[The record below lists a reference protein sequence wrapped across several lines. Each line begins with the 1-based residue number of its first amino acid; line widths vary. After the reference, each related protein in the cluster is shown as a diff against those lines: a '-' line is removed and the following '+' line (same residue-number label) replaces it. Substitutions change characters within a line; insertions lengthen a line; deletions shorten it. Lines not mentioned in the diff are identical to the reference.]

1 MTFFFA
7 GGGSAGHINPA
18 LAMASMLR
26 HAYRGANIAFIGRKD
41 GMEYRLV
48 KQEGYPFYPVKVEGL
63 RRSLSPA
70 NIRAILLSLT
80 ATNEVKK
87 ILSSSGADL
96 VIGTGGYVTYPLAKA
111 AHRLKIPVL
120 LHESNASAGL
130 AVRLCERD
138 ADKILLQFAD
148 CKNTLR
154 HPEKAV
160 TVGAPLREGFSR
172 IDRESARR
180 HLGLSPGDFLLLS
193 FGGSLGAENINR
205 TCLSVMQ
212 RFSQSEPH
220 MRHIHGCGEKY
231 YASLKE
237 EDRIRSPHTLL
248 LPYINDMP
256 GCMQAADLVICRAG
270 AMTLSELA
278 ATGTPAILIPSPNV
292 TGNHQYKNAK
302 AFEKSGG
309 AFVLCEEELSAA
321 RLWELIKRLKDD
333 PPRLKSMGE
342 AARKNMAEDTETR
355 FLAEV
360 KKLLSGP
367 HS

>member
-18 LAMASMLR
+18 LAMADMLR
-26 HAYRGANIAFIGRKD
+26 RAYPGAKIAFIGKRD

-48 KQEGYPFYPVKVEGL
+48 KEVGYPFYPVKIEGL
-63 RRSLSPA
+63 HRSLSPA
-70 NIRAILLSLT
+70 NIRAAFLALT
-80 ATNEVKK
+80 ATSEVEKM
-87 ILSSSGADL
+87 LLAAGADL
-96 VIGTGGYVTYPLAKA
+96 VIGTGGYVTYPLAHA

-120 LHESNASAGL
+120 LHESNATAGL
-130 AVRLCERD
+130 AVRLCEKV
-138 ADKILLQFAD
+138 ADKVLLQFSD

-160 TVGAPLREGFSR
+160 TIGAPLREGFSR
-172 IDRESARR
+172 TDRKSARR
-180 HLGLSPGDFLLLS
+180 RLGLSESNFLLLS
-193 FGGSLGAENINR
+193 FGGSLGAEKINR
-205 TCLSVMQ
+205 ACLAMMKT
-212 RFSQSEPH
+212 FSQSEPG

-231 YASLKE
+231 YASLNE
-237 EDRIRSPHTLL
+237 EDRIRSPQTLL

-256 GCMQAADLVICRAG
+256 GCMRAADLVICRAG

-309 AFVLCEEELSAA
+309 AYVLCEEELSAE
-321 RLWELIKRLKDD
+321 RLWKEIKALKDA
-333 PPRLKSMGE
+333 PLLLKKMSE
-342 AARKNMAEDTETR
+342 CAKKNAAEDTEAL

-360 KKLLSGP
+360 RHLLSP
-367 HS
+367 SR